1 MSVNLLLEL
10 IISIFILVSCPI
22 LRGIPQ
28 TLILFFSPTLY
39 SVLIYEGFLRGDKIL
54 TLKRLLALQ
63 SIQEILYLP
72 LVSTGCLLTF
82 VFSQSPCSTIF
93 LMISIGI
100 ALSSFI
106 STLVML
112 GFLRKRTLII
122 LAISLLYT
130 FLQSSRWLILSLILV
145 ESWVKIILP
154 LTISF
159 SLCLL
164 FLFIIGL
171 KWEKYSWRNP
181 LEIFKA
187 YLEYYLNKN
196 PEPFETILEE
206 MSKKEDLALSLLL
219 LIPRAGESLS
229 IFGLSAHFGPFGM
242 IGGSSLPSRLIKE
255 FENNGLRIVLLRN
268 LSDHRFNLPSG
279 RQVEE
284 IRKKMMAALS
294 SAEYLGKCRASIIQK
309 EAEGYCI
316 TAIRICSYCIVLL
329 SCPGYSVEDLP
340 PEWLPE
346 FSDIVSRHGL
356 TTLIIA
362 DAHNSIDSSNWKV
375 SEPDREILSRL
386 LHNALEILK
395 EVPQK
400 DLKIGFNR
408 ILPTTL
414 PKDEIGPGGISTLV
428 FNTEGENH
436 VLILI
441 DGNNMVSGLRD
452 YLINNLKSL
461 LDISTLEIITTDTHL
476 LTGIKKSKK
485 GYFPIGFKTGRE
497 FILQSCLESIN
508 GAMKSLSPC
517 SVKVW
522 IGRVDGVKIT
532 GEIFNMFEN
541 FVKYC
546 DKVIRI
552 LFFAITLLNA
562 LLLSFL

>member
-1 MSVNLLLEL
+1 M
-10 IISIFILVSCPI
+10 LVSI
-22 LRGIPQ
+22 
-28 TLILFFSPTLY
+28 
-39 SVLIYEGFLRGDKIL
+39 
-54 TLKRLLALQ
+54 
-63 SIQEILYLP
+63 
-72 LVSTGCLLTF
+72 GCLLTF
-82 VFSQSPCSTIF
+82 AFGQSPCSTIF
-93 LMISIGI
+93 FMISIGV

-112 GFLRKRTLII
+112 GFLRRKTLII
-122 LAISLLYT
+122 LTISLLYA

-145 ESWVKIILP
+145 ESWIKIILP
-154 LTISF
+154 LATSF

-164 FLFIIGL
+164 FSFTVGL
-171 KWEKYSWRNP
+171 KWEKYSSKNP

-196 PEPFETILEE
+196 PEPFETIIEE
-206 MSKKEDLALSLLL
+206 MSSKEDLALSLLL
-219 LIPRAGESLS
+219 LIPQAGESLS

-242 IGGSSLPSRLIKE
+242 IGSSSLPSRLIGE

-268 LSDHRFNLPSG
+268 LSDHRFNLPSW
-279 RQVEE
+279 RQVEK
-284 IRKKMMAALS
+284 IREKMMEALS
-294 SAEYLGKCRASIIQK
+294 SAEYLEECRASIIQE

-340 PEWLPE
+340 PEWLPV

-356 TTLIIA
+356 TTLIVA

-375 SEPDREILSRL
+375 SEPNREILSRL

-395 EVPQK
+395 KVPQK

-408 ILPTTL
+408 IRPATL
-414 PKDEIGPGGISTLV
+414 PEDEIGPGGISTLV
-428 FNTEGENH
+428 FNTGDENH

-441 DGNNMVSGLRD
+441 DGNNMVSGLRN
-452 YLINNLKSL
+452 YLVNNLKSL
-461 LDISTLEIITTDTHL
+461 LNISTLEIITTDTHL
-476 LTGIKKSKK
+476 LTGIRKSRK

-497 FILQSCLESIN
+497 LILQSCLESIN
-508 GAMKSLSPC
+508 IAMKNLSPC

-522 IGRVDGVKIT
+522 IGRVDGVKVT
-532 GEIFNMFEN
+532 GEIFNIFEN
-541 FVKYC
+541 FVEYC
-546 DKVIRI
+546 DRVIRI
-552 LFFAITLLNA
+552 LFFAIILMNA